1 MNKVSN
7 KYKNM
12 HKFKRLIISG
22 GLAVFC
28 FSSCTHKS
36 DLTNVRTV
44 SFKSDVLPVFQTN
57 CAMCHGNSS
66 GGDGGDKNYT
76 SYDGVM
82 KDITAGNANK
92 SKIYSVITSTISR
105 MPPTSHNALNQDQR
119 SLIYVWIEQGAQ
131 NN

>member
-1 MNKVSN
+1 
-7 KYKNM
+7 M
-12 HKFKRLIISG
+12 HKFKRLIFIG
-22 GLAVFC
+22 GLAVFS

-44 SFKSDVLPVFQTN
+44 SFKSDVLPVFETN
-57 CAMCHGNSS
+57 CKMCHGNTGRS
-66 GGDGGDKNYT
+66 DGDKNYT
-76 SYDGVM
+76 SYDGIM
-82 KDITAGNANK
+82 KDIKAGNANK